1 MLFRSQLEELKG
13 EKQYYKSE
21 LEESRRYRADDYNN
35 FRYELKSLKKENER
49 LGSEINKVNEIL
61 RSMSK
66 ESQVEFLKVKKEIEL
81 KKEIEKENINFSRE
95 KNKSHEMSL

>member
-1 MLFRSQLEELKG
+1 M
-13 EKQYYKSE
+13 
-21 LEESRRYRADDYNN
+21 
-35 FRYELKSLKKENER
+35 KKENER

-95 KNKSHEMSL
+95 KNKSHEISL

>member
-1 MLFRSQLEELKG
+1 M
-13 EKQYYKSE
+13 
-21 LEESRRYRADDYNN
+21 
-35 FRYELKSLKKENER
+35 KKENER

-81 KKEIEKENINFSRE
+81 KKEIEKENIEIEKE
-95 KNKSHEMSL
+95 KNKSYEMTL